1 MHDIRPD
8 FPILS
13 RSSRNR
19 PLVYLDNGATTQK
32 PTAVVDAIAKYYR
45 QHNANVHRAA
55 HELAEE
61 ATSMMEAAR
70 DGTRRFINAQAREEI
85 VFTRGT
91 TESINLVANVLADRV
106 QPGQDIVISELEHH
120 SNIVPWQLLAQ
131 RRGANIRAIAITDAG
146 DLDLAHAA
154 ELITDNTA
162 ILAVSHISNGL
173 GSVNPV
179 GTLIDMAK
187 KVNALTL
194 IDGAQAVLHERI
206 DVAALDCDFY
216 VFSAHK
222 MFGPT
227 GIGILYGKLDLLNAL
242 PPWQGGGE
250 MIERVSIKTSTY
262 QAAPFRFEAGTPNIA
277 GAVGLGAALEYLE
290 PLPLADLVTQ
300 EESLVAETLIELEK
314 IQGVRLIGRPKQRS
328 SVISFL
334 LEGAHPN
341 DVGTLLDQQGIAVRA
356 GHHCNMPLMDRL
368 EIPGTVRASFSLYN
382 NEADAEALIEGVA
395 KATTFL

>member
-1 MHDIRPD
+1 MNIRDD
-8 FPILS
+8 FPILQRTS
-13 RSSRNR
+13 RGK

-32 PTAVVDAIAKYYR
+32 PQQVIDTIDRYYR

-61 ATSMMEAAR
+61 ATALLEECRNKAQA
-70 DGTRRFINAQAREEI
+70 FINAAQRESVI
-85 VFTRGT
+85 FTRGT
-91 TESINLVANVLADRV
+91 TEGINLVAQVIEGNIKA
-106 QPGQDIVISELEHH
+106 GQDIVISQLEHH

-131 RRGANIRAIAITDAG
+131 RTGANIKAIDIDEHG
-146 DLDLAHAA
+146 DLDLESAA
-154 ELITDNTA
+154 SLITENTA
-162 ILAVSHISNGL
+162 LLAITHISNGL
-173 GSVNPV
+173 GAVNPV
-179 GTLIDMAK
+179 ANLVEQAK
-187 KVNALTL
+187 QVGALTL
-194 IDGAQAVLHERI
+194 VDGAQAVLHARI
-206 DVAALDCDFY
+206 DVQAMDCDFY
-216 VFSAHK
+216 VFSGHK
-222 MFGPT
+222 MFAPT
-227 GIGILYGKLDLLNAL
+227 GIGILYGRLELLNAL

-250 MIERVSIKTSTY
+250 MIDQVSIEASTY
-262 QAAPFRFEAGTPNIA
+262 QQAPFRFEAGTPNIA

-314 IQGVRLIGRPKQRS
+314 IQGFRLIGRPKQRS

>member
-70 DGTRRFINAQAREEI
+70 DGTRGFINAQAREEI